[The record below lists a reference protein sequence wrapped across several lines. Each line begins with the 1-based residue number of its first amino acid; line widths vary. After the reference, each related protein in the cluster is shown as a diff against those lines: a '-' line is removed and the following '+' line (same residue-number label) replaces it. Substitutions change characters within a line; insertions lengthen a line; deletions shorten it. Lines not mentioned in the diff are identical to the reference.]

1 MSEIQ
6 HDLLQPFSEL
16 LVLSYIYTGRAGRS
30 TDERVRG

>member
-6 HDLLQPFSEL
+6 HDLFQPFSEL
-16 LVLSYIYTGRAGRS
+16 LVLSYIYARGSGRS